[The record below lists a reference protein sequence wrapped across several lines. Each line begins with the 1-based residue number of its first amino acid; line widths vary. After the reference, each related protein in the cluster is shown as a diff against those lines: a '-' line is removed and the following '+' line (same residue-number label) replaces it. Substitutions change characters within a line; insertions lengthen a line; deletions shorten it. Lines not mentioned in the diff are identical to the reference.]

1 MSLWG
6 TDKVRGPRV
15 LSHRNPED
23 TLHALKELSG
33 VNMIT
38 RIKGITTEGRLDKQ
52 VCTVPQSCQLLSPSP
67 VFIILYPNF
76 IRLCEIRI
84 KYKYTF

>member
-1 MSLWG
+1 MILWG
-6 TDKVRGPRV
+6 TDKERGPSV
-15 LSHRNPED
+15 LSHRNHED
-23 TLHALKELSG
+23 TLHALKGLGG

-38 RIKGITTEGRLDKQ
+38 KIKGITTEGRLDKQ
-52 VCTVPQSCQLLSPSP
+52 VCAVPQSFKLLSPSP

-76 IRLCEIRI
+76 IKLCKICI